1 MHMCKK
7 ILWKVNNKTLT
18 KISLEEETGIYVMG
32 GKHYLFFKKNVISL
46 HCLWMLVVFIF
57 MYYLGNLKNTNK
69 LCKCF

>member
-1 MHMCKK
+1 MRKK

-32 GKHYLFFKKNVISL
+32 GKHYLFLKKMLFLYL
-46 HCLWMLVVFIF
+46 HCLWMLVVFTF
-57 MYYLGNLKNTNK
+57 MYYLSNLKNTNK

>member
-46 HCLWMLVVFIF
+46 FTLF
-57 MYYLGNLKNTNK
+57 MNACSIYIHVLLG
-69 LCKCF
+69 